1 MNIEK
6 INPNIKYVYH
16 YTLKKNV
23 KKILNDKAI
32 KSKDQYVFFT
42 KSLNESIIA
51 FEREMMQENK
61 LYIDVEGNLRKREK
75 CNKDDYCILKIPYI
89 NDNKFYKFNF
99 ENQSKESIYTISI
112 SHKGSYN
119 FKEAK
124 VLEFPKNRK
133 LNIFSKTAIVAATA
147 GIMLFPYN
155 SYKAYA
161 ASWLD
166 TNNYDTSWYAD
177 ETKTEYIIS
186 TAKQMAGLAH
196 LVNNENKTFTGK
208 DIWINEDID
217 LTSNKWE
224 TIKDIFQGTIS
235 GSICGSHRIIS
246 GSICGSHRIILNYL
260 DGKLVENQDI
270 SMVEYSYKILADKN
284 ISKNV
289 VITKPYT
296 VEKMKLAT
304 GAKAV
309 FLNNKEL
316 SNDQSL
322 LNLKEND
329 IIEIFTGNY
338 NVFIKNSKGIN
349 VPFYFE
355 SGDSID
361 NVKTKYSEKTN
372 IPKDKII
379 LKYNEKELE
388 DGRTLADYNIQRYT
402 TLNAYVKFDIN
413 TSVEEGKGNITS
425 SQNKALSGENITI
438 TLNPDS
444 EYELSK
450 LIVNEIDKT
459 NEVQNNELNIKCG
472 DEDINV
478 KVSYKLKEKEEKSKD
493 NTEEVEKIK
502 DNIEIKDETQE
513 DVLTSNPA
521 TGDNLIKDIIAFIA
535 SIVGIVICKKTK
547 KKNEK
552 YFK

>member
-42 KSLNESIIA
+42 KSLNDSIIA

-89 NDNKFYKFNF
+89 NDNQFYKFNF

-112 SHKGSYN
+112 SHKGNYK

-133 LNIFSKTAIVAATA
+133 LNVFSKTAVAAIVA

-155 SYKAYA
+155 AYA

-166 TNNYDTSWYAD
+166 TNNYDISWY
-177 ETKTEYIIS
+177 ENEEGTKYEIN
-186 TAKQMAGLAH
+186 TAEQMAGLAH
-196 LVNNENKTFTGK
+196 LVNNENKTFAEK
-208 DIWINEDID
+208 EIWIKEDID
-217 LTSNKWE
+217 LTANTWE
-224 TIKDIFQGTIS
+224 TIKDIFKGTID
-235 GSICGSHRIIS
+235 
-246 GSICGSHRIILNYL
+246 GSHRIILNYL
-260 DGKLVENQDI
+260 DGKLVENKDI
-270 SMVEYSYKILADKN
+270 SLVEYSYKILEDKN
-284 ISKNV
+284 NLKNV
-289 VITKPYT
+289 VIGMPYT
-296 VEKMKLAT
+296 VEKLKLAT
-304 GAKAV
+304 GADRV
-309 FLNNKEL
+309 FLNNKVL
-316 SNDQSL
+316 SDDQTL
-322 LNLKEND
+322 LGLKENN
-329 IIEIFTGNY
+329 IIEVFTGNY
-338 NVFIKNSKGIN
+338 NYFMKNSKGIT

-361 NVKTKYSEKTN
+361 NVKTKYSEKVN

-388 DGRTLADYNIQRYT
+388 DERTLADYNIQKYE
-402 TLNAYVKFDIN
+402 TLDAYVKCDISI
-413 TSVEEGKGNITS
+413 SVEEGKGNITS
-425 SQNKALSGENITI
+425 SQNTALSGEKITI

-450 LIVNEIDKT
+450 LIVNGIKKT
-459 NEVQNNELNIKCG
+459 NEVQNNELNIECG

-478 KVSYKLKEKEEKSKD
+478 KVSYKLKEKEEEPKD
-493 NTEEVEKIK
+493 NVDKIGEEAKY
-502 DNIEIKDETQE
+502 NIEIKDKTEE
-513 DVLTSNPA
+513 NVLISNPA
-521 TGDNLIKDIIAFIA
+521 TGDNIIKYIIAFIT
-535 SIVGIVICKKTK
+535 SIVGIVICKGK
-547 KKNEK
+547 KIMKK
-552 YFK
+552 

>member
-42 KSLNESIIA
+42 KSLNDSIIA

-89 NDNKFYKFNF
+89 NDSQFYEFNF

-112 SHKGSYN
+112 SHKGNYK

-133 LNIFSKTAIVAATA
+133 LNVFSKTAVAAIVT

-155 SYKAYA
+155 AYA

-166 TNNYDTSWYAD
+166 TNYYDISWYVN
-177 ETKTEYIIS
+177 ETDSEYVIN

-196 LVNNENKTFTGK
+196 LVNNENKTFMGQK
-208 DIWINEDID
+208 IRLDEDID
-217 LTSNKWE
+217 LTANTWE
-224 TIKDIFQGTIS
+224 TIKDIFEGT
-235 GSICGSHRIIS
+235 
-246 GSICGSHRIILNYL
+246 ICGSHRIILNYL
-260 DGKLVENQDI
+260 DGKFVESQDI
-270 SMVEYSYKILADKN
+270 SMVEYSYKILEDKN
-284 ISKNV
+284 NLKNV
-289 VITKPYT
+289 VIEMPYT
-296 VEKMKLAT
+296 VERLKLAT
-304 GAKAV
+304 GASAV
-309 FLNNKEL
+309 FLNNKKL

-322 LNLKEND
+322 LDLKEND
-329 IIEIFTGNY
+329 TIEVFTGNY
-338 NVFIKNSKGIN
+338 NAFIKNSKGIN

-361 NVKTKYSEKTN
+361 NVKTKYSEKVN
-372 IPKDKII
+372 IPKNKII
-379 LKYNEKELE
+379 LKYNEKELADE
-388 DGRTLADYNIQRYT
+388 RTLADYNIQKYE
-402 TLNAYVKFDIN
+402 TLDAYVKFDIN

-425 SQNKALSGENITI
+425 SQNTALSGEKITI
-438 TLNPDS
+438 TLSPNS

-450 LIVNEIDKT
+450 LIVNGIEKT
-459 NEVQNNELNIKCG
+459 NEVQNNELNIECG

-478 KVSYKLKEKEEKSKD
+478 KVSYKLKEKEEES
-493 NTEEVEKIK
+493 K
-502 DNIEIKDETQE
+502 DNIEIKDKTEE
-513 DVLTSNPA
+513 NVLISNPA
-521 TGDNLIKDIIAFIA
+521 TGDNIMKYIIAFIT
-535 SIVGIVICKKTK
+535 SIVGIVICKGK
-547 KKNEK
+547 KIMKK
-552 YFK
+552 

>member
-6 INPNIKYVYH
+6 VNPNIKYVYH

-42 KSLNESIIA
+42 KSLNDSIIA

-89 NDNKFYKFNF
+89 NDNQFYKFNF

-112 SHKGSYN
+112 SHKGHYK

-124 VLEFPKNRK
+124 VLDFPKNKK
-133 LNIFSKTAIVAATA
+133 LNILSKTAIVAVTA

-155 SYKAYA
+155 SYKTYA

-166 TNNYDTSWYAD
+166 TNNYDISWYVD
-177 ETKTEYIIS
+177 ETKAEYVIN
-186 TAKQMAGLAH
+186 TAEQMAGLAH

-208 DIWINEDID
+208 NICINEDID
-217 LTSNKWE
+217 LTTNTWV
-224 TIKDIFQGTIS
+224 TIKDIFEGT
-235 GSICGSHRIIS
+235 IS

-260 DGKLVENQDI
+260 DGKFVENQDI
-270 SMVEYSYKILADKN
+270 SIVEYSYKILEDKN
-284 ISKNV
+284 NSKNV
-289 VITKPYT
+289 VIAKPYT
-296 VEKMKLAT
+296 VEKLKLAT

-316 SNDQSL
+316 SDDQSL
-322 LNLKEND
+322 LDLKEND
-329 IIEIFTGNY
+329 TIEVFTGNY
-338 NVFIKNSKGIN
+338 NVFIKNSKGIT

-361 NVKTKYSEKTN
+361 NVKTKYSEKVN
-372 IPKDKII
+372 IPKNKIV

-388 DGRTLADYNIQRYT
+388 DERTLADYNIQKYE

-425 SQNKALSGENITI
+425 SHNTALSGEKITI

-444 EYELSK
+444 EYELGK
-450 LIVNEIDKT
+450 LIVNGIEKT
-459 NEVQNNELNIKCG
+459 NEVQNNELNIECG

-478 KVSYKLKEKEEKSKD
+478 KVSYKLKEKGEESID
-493 NTEEVEKIK
+493 NVDKVGEESK
-502 DNIEIKDETQE
+502 DNIEIKDKTEE
-513 DVLTSNPA
+513 NVLISNPA
-521 TGDNLIKDIIAFIA
+521 TGDNIIKYIIAFIT
-535 SIVGIVICKKTK
+535 SIVGIVICKCK
-547 KKNEK
+547 KIMKK
-552 YFK
+552 

>member
-42 KSLNESIIA
+42 KSLNDSIIA

-89 NDNKFYKFNF
+89 NDNQFYKFNF

-112 SHKGSYN
+112 SHKGNYK

-133 LNIFSKTAIVAATA
+133 LNVFSKTAVAAIVA

-155 SYKAYA
+155 AYA

-166 TNNYDTSWYAD
+166 TNNYDISWYVD
-177 ETKTEYIIS
+177 ETKTEYVIN
-186 TAKQMAGLAH
+186 TAEQMAGLAH
-196 LVNNENKTFTGK
+196 LVNNENKTFAGK
-208 DIWINEDID
+208 EIWIKEDID
-217 LTSNKWE
+217 LTANTWE
-224 TIKDIFQGTIS
+224 TIKDIFKGTID
-235 GSICGSHRIIS
+235 
-246 GSICGSHRIILNYL
+246 GSHRIILNYL
-260 DGKLVENQDI
+260 DGKLVENKDI
-270 SMVEYSYKILADKN
+270 SLVEYSYKILEDKN
-284 ISKNV
+284 NLKNV
-289 VITKPYT
+289 VIGMPYT
-296 VEKMKLAT
+296 VEKLKLAT
-304 GAKAV
+304 GAERV
-309 FLNNKEL
+309 FLNNKVL
-316 SNDQSL
+316 SDDQSL
-322 LNLKEND
+322 LGLKEND
-329 IIEIFTGNY
+329 IIEVFTGNY
-338 NVFIKNSKGIN
+338 NIFIKDSKGIIL
-349 VPFYFE
+349 PFYFE

-361 NVKTKYSEKTN
+361 KVKTKYSEKVN
-372 IPKDKII
+372 IPKNKII
-379 LKYNEKELE
+379 LKYNEKELADE
-388 DGRTLADYNIQRYT
+388 RTLADYNIQKYE
-402 TLNAYVKFDIN
+402 TLDAYVKFDIN

-425 SQNKALSGENITI
+425 SQNTALSGEKITI

-450 LIVNEIDKT
+450 LIVNGIEKT
-459 NEVQNNELNIKCG
+459 NEVQNNELNIECG

-478 KVSYKLKEKEEKSKD
+478 KVSYKLKEKEDK
-493 NTEEVEKIK
+493 TEE
-502 DNIEIKDETQE
+502 N
-513 DVLTSNPA
+513 VLISNPA
-521 TGDNLIKDIIAFIA
+521 TGDNIIKYIIAFIT
-535 SIVGIVICKKTK
+535 SIVGIVICKCK
-547 KKNEK
+547 KIMKK
-552 YFK
+552 

>member
-42 KSLNESIIA
+42 KSLNDSIIA

-112 SHKGSYN
+112 SHKGNYK
-119 FKEAK
+119 FEEAK

-133 LNIFSKTAIVAATA
+133 LNILRKTAIVAVTT

-155 SYKAYA
+155 SYKTYA

-166 TNNYDTSWYAD
+166 TNNYDASWYVD
-177 ETKTEYIIS
+177 ETKTEYAIN
-186 TAKQMAGLAH
+186 TAEQMAGLAH

-208 DIWINEDID
+208 NICINEDID
-217 LTSNKWE
+217 LTANKWE
-224 TIKDIFQGTIS
+224 TIKDIFEGT
-235 GSICGSHRIIS
+235 
-246 GSICGSHRIILNYL
+246 ICGSHRIILNYL
-260 DGKLVENQDI
+260 DGKFVENQDI
-270 SMVEYSYKILADKN
+270 SMVEYSYKILEDKN
-284 ISKNV
+284 NSKNV
-289 VITKPYT
+289 VIAKPYT
-296 VEKMKLAT
+296 VEKLKLAT
-304 GAKAV
+304 GARAV

-322 LNLKEND
+322 LDLKEND
-329 IIEIFTGNY
+329 TIEVFTGNY
-338 NVFIKNSKGIN
+338 NVFIKNSKGII

-355 SGDSID
+355 SGDSIE
-361 NVKTKYSEKTN
+361 NVKTKYSEKVN
-372 IPKDKII
+372 IPKNKIV

-388 DGRTLADYNIQRYT
+388 DGRTLADYNIQKYT

-425 SQNKALSGENITI
+425 SQNTALSGENITI

-478 KVSYKLKEKEEKSKD
+478 KVSYKLKEKEEES
-493 NTEEVEKIK
+493 K
-502 DNIEIKDETQE
+502 DNIEIKDKTEE

-521 TGDNLIKDIIAFIA
+521 TDDNIIKYIIAFIA
-535 SIVGIVICKKTK
+535 SIVGIVICKCKK
-547 KKNEK
+547 IKKNSLK
-552 YFK
+552 

>member
-42 KSLNESIIA
+42 KSLNDSIIA

-89 NDNKFYKFNF
+89 NDNQFYKFNF

-112 SHKGSYN
+112 SHKGNYK

-133 LNIFSKTAIVAATA
+133 LNVFSKTAVAAIVA

-155 SYKAYA
+155 AYA

-166 TNNYDTSWYAD
+166 TNNYDISWY
-177 ETKTEYIIS
+177 ENKQNTTYEIK

-196 LVNNENKTFTGK
+196 LVNNENKTFAEK
-208 DIWINEDID
+208 KIWIKEDID
-217 LTSNKWE
+217 LTANTWE
-224 TIKDIFQGTIS
+224 TIKDIFKGTID
-235 GSICGSHRIIS
+235 
-246 GSICGSHRIILNYL
+246 GSHRIILNYL
-260 DGKLVENQDI
+260 DGKLIENKDI
-270 SMVEYSYKILADKN
+270 SLVEYSYKILEDKN
-284 ISKNV
+284 NLKNV
-289 VITKPYT
+289 AIGNPYT
-296 VEKMKLAT
+296 VEKLKLST
-304 GAKAV
+304 GAERV
-309 FLNNKEL
+309 FLNNKVL
-316 SNDQSL
+316 SDDQSL
-322 LNLKEND
+322 LGLKEND
-329 IIEIFTGNY
+329 IIEVFTGNY
-338 NVFIKNSKGIN
+338 NVFIKNSKGII

-361 NVKTKYSEKTN
+361 NVKTKYSEKVN

-379 LKYNEKELE
+379 LKYNEKELADE
-388 DGRTLADYNIQRYT
+388 RTLADYNIQKYN
-402 TLNAYVKFDIN
+402 TLDAYVKFDIN
-413 TSVEEGKGNITS
+413 TSVEEGKGKITS
-425 SQNKALSGENITI
+425 SQDTALSGEKITI

-450 LIVNEIDKT
+450 LIVNGIEKT
-459 NEVQNNELNIKCG
+459 NEVQNNELNIECG

-478 KVSYKLKEKEEKSKD
+478 KVSYKLKEKEED
-493 NTEEVEKIK
+493 PK
-502 DNIEIKDETQE
+502 DNIEIKDKTEE
-513 DVLTSNPA
+513 NVLISNPA
-521 TGDNLIKDIIAFIA
+521 TGDNIIKYIIAFIT
-535 SIVGIVICKKTK
+535 SIVGIVICKCK
-547 KKNEK
+547 KIMKK
-552 YFK
+552 

>member
-6 INPNIKYVYH
+6 VNPNIKYVYH

-42 KSLNESIIA
+42 KSLNDSIIA

-61 LYIDVEGNLRKREK
+61 LYIDVEGILRKREK

-89 NDNKFYKFNF
+89 NDNQFYKFNF

-112 SHKGSYN
+112 SHKGNYK

-133 LNIFSKTAIVAATA
+133 LNVFSKTAVAAIVA

-155 SYKAYA
+155 AYA

-166 TNNYDTSWYAD
+166 TNNYDISWYVN
-177 ETKTEYIIS
+177 ETDTVYEIN

-196 LVNNENKTFTGK
+196 LVNNENKTFMGK
-208 DIWINEDID
+208 NICINEDID
-217 LTSNKWE
+217 LTANTWE
-224 TIKDIFQGTIS
+224 TIKDIFEGT
-235 GSICGSHRIIS
+235 
-246 GSICGSHRIILNYL
+246 ICGSHRIILNYL
-260 DGKLVENQDI
+260 DGKLIENNNI
-270 SMVEYSYKILADKN
+270 SMVEYSYKILEDKTN
-284 ISKNV
+284 LKDV
-289 VITKPYT
+289 VIGTPYT
-296 VEKMKLAT
+296 VEKLKLST
-304 GAKAV
+304 GARAV

-322 LNLKEND
+322 LDLREND
-329 IIEIFTGNY
+329 IIEVFTGNY
-338 NVFIKNSKGIN
+338 NFFIKNSKGIN

-361 NVKTKYSEKTN
+361 NVKTKYSEKVN
-372 IPKDKII
+372 IPKNKII
-379 LKYNEKELE
+379 LKYNKKGLADE
-388 DGRTLADYNIQRYT
+388 RTLADYNIQKYE
-402 TLNAYVKFDIN
+402 TLDAYVKFDIN
-413 TSVEEGKGNITS
+413 TSVEEGKGKITS
-425 SQNKALSGENITI
+425 SQNTAFSGERITI

-450 LIVNEIDKT
+450 LIVNGIEKT
-459 NEVQNNELNIKCG
+459 NEVQNNELNIECS

-478 KVSYKLKEKEEKSKD
+478 KVSYKLKEKEE
-493 NTEEVEKIK
+493 EPK
-502 DNIEIKDETQE
+502 DNIEIKDKTEE
-513 DVLTSNPA
+513 NVLISNPA
-521 TGDNLIKDIIAFIA
+521 TGDNIIKYIIAFIT
-535 SIVGIVICKKTK
+535 SIVGIVICKCK
-547 KKNEK
+547 KIMKK
-552 YFK
+552 

>member
-6 INPNIKYVYH
+6 INPNITYVYH

-23 KKILNDKAI
+23 KKILNDKVI
-32 KSKDQYVFFT
+32 KSREQYVFFT
-42 KSLNESIIA
+42 KSLNDSIIA

-89 NDNKFYKFNF
+89 NDNQFYKFNF

-112 SHKGSYN
+112 SHKGNYK

-133 LNIFSKTAIVAATA
+133 LNVFSKTAVAAIVA

-155 SYKAYA
+155 AYA

-166 TNNYDTSWYAD
+166 TNNYDISWYVD
-177 ETKTEYIIS
+177 ETKTEYVIN
-186 TAKQMAGLAH
+186 TAEQMAGLAH
-196 LVNNENKTFTGK
+196 LVNNENETFAGK
-208 DIWINEDID
+208 EICINEDID
-217 LTSNKWE
+217 LTTNTWE
-224 TIKDIFQGTIS
+224 TIKDIFKGTI
-235 GSICGSHRIIS
+235 GTID
-246 GSICGSHRIILNYL
+246 GSHRIILNYL
-260 DGKLVENQDI
+260 DGKLIENKDI
-270 SMVEYSYKILADKN
+270 SLVEYSYKILEDKN
-284 ISKNV
+284 NLKNV
-289 VITKPYT
+289 AIGNPYT
-296 VEKMKLAT
+296 VEKLKLST
-304 GAKAV
+304 GAKVV

-322 LNLKEND
+322 LNLTEND
-329 IIEIFTGNY
+329 IIEVFTGNY
-338 NVFIKNSKGIN
+338 NIFIKDSKGIIL
-349 VPFYFE
+349 PFYFE
-355 SGDSID
+355 SGDLIE
-361 NVKTKYSEKTN
+361 NIKTKYSEKVN

-388 DGRTLADYNIQRYT
+388 DEITFADYKIYPKQYIT
-402 TLNAYVKFDIN
+402 VDAYVKFDIN

-425 SQNKALSGENITI
+425 SKNTALSGEKITI

-450 LIVNEIDKT
+450 LIVNGIEKT
-459 NEVQNNELNIKCG
+459 NEVQNNELNIECG

-478 KVSYKLKEKEEKSKD
+478 KVSYKLKEKPKD
-493 NTEEVEKIK
+493 NVDKVEEQPK
-502 DNIEIKDETQE
+502 DNIEIKDKTEE
-513 DVLTSNPA
+513 NVLTSNPP
-521 TGDNLIKDIIAFIA
+521 TGDNIIVYIIALIT
-535 SIVGIVICKKTK
+535 SIVGMIICECKKIMK
-547 KKNEK
+547 K
-552 YFK
+552 

>member
-133 LNIFSKTAIVAATA
+133 LNIFSKTAIVAAMA

-155 SYKAYA
+155 SYKTYA

-177 ETKTEYIIS
+177 ETKNEYIIS
-186 TAKQMAGLAH
+186 TAEQMAGLAH

-208 DIWINEDID
+208 DIYINEDLD
-217 LTSNKWE
+217 LTTNTWE
-224 TIKDIFQGTIS
+224 TIKDIFEGT
-235 GSICGSHRIIS
+235 
-246 GSICGSHRIILNYL
+246 ICGSHRIILNYL
-260 DGKLVENQDI
+260 DGKFVENKDI
-270 SMVEYSYKILADKN
+270 SMVEYSYKILEDKN

-296 VEKMKLAT
+296 VEKLKLVT
-304 GAKAV
+304 GARAV

-316 SNDQSL
+316 SNNQSL

-372 IPKDKII
+372 IPKNKII

-478 KVSYKLKEKEEKSKD
+478 KVSYKLKEKEEESKY
-493 NTEEVEKIK
+493 NIEKVEEIK

-513 DVLTSNPA
+513 DVLTSSPA
-521 TGDNLIKDIIAFIA
+521 TDDNIIKSIIAFIA
-535 SIVGIVICKKTK
+535 SIVGIAICKCK
-547 KKNEK
+547 KIMKK
-552 YFK
+552 

>member
-42 KSLNESIIA
+42 KSLNHSIIA

-89 NDNKFYKFNF
+89 NDNQFYKFNF

-112 SHKGSYN
+112 SHKGNYK

-133 LNIFSKTAIVAATA
+133 LNVFSKTAVAAIVA

-155 SYKAYA
+155 TYA

-166 TNNYDTSWYAD
+166 TNNYDISWYVN
-177 ETKTEYIIS
+177 ETDTEYVIN

-196 LVNNENKTFTGK
+196 LVNNENKTFMGK
-208 DIWINEDID
+208 NICINEDID
-217 LTSNKWE
+217 LTANTWE
-224 TIKDIFQGTIS
+224 TIKDIFEGT
-235 GSICGSHRIIS
+235 
-246 GSICGSHRIILNYL
+246 ICGSHRIILNYL
-260 DGKLVENQDI
+260 DGKLIENNNI
-270 SMVEYSYKILADKN
+270 SMVEYLYKILEDKTN
-284 ISKNV
+284 LKDV
-289 VITKPYT
+289 VIETPYT
-296 VEKMKLAT
+296 VEKLKLAT
-304 GAKAV
+304 GARAV

-322 LNLKEND
+322 LNLTEND
-329 IIEIFTGNY
+329 IIEVFTGNY
-338 NVFIKNSKGIN
+338 NFFIKNSKGIN

-361 NVKTKYSEKTN
+361 NVKTKYSEKVN
-372 IPKDKII
+372 IPKNKII
-379 LKYNEKELE
+379 LKYNEKELADE
-388 DGRTLADYNIQRYT
+388 RTLADYNIQKYE
-402 TLNAYVKFDIN
+402 TLDAYVKVDIN
-413 TSVEEGKGNITS
+413 TSVEEGKGKITS
-425 SQNKALSGENITI
+425 SQNTAFSGERITI

-450 LIVNEIDKT
+450 LIVNGIEKT
-459 NEVQNNELNIKCG
+459 NEVQNNELNIECG

-478 KVSYKLKEKEEKSKD
+478 IVSYKLKEKEEP
-493 NTEEVEKIK
+493 K
-502 DNIEIKDETQE
+502 DNIEIKDKTEE
-513 DVLTSNPA
+513 NVLISNPA
-521 TGDNLIKDIIAFIA
+521 TGDNIIKYIIAFIT
-535 SIVGIVICKKTK
+535 SIVGIVICKCK
-547 KKNEK
+547 KIMKK
-552 YFK
+552 

>member
-42 KSLNESIIA
+42 KSLNDSIIA

-89 NDNKFYKFNF
+89 NDNQFYKFNF

-112 SHKGSYN
+112 SHKGNYK

-133 LNIFSKTAIVAATA
+133 LNVFSKTAVAAIVA

-155 SYKAYA
+155 AYA

-166 TNNYDTSWYAD
+166 TNNYDISWY
-177 ETKTEYIIS
+177 ENEEGTKYEIN
-186 TAKQMAGLAH
+186 TAEQMAGLAH
-196 LVNNENKTFTGK
+196 LVNNENKTFAEK
-208 DIWINEDID
+208 EIWIKEDID
-217 LTSNKWE
+217 LTANTWE
-224 TIKDIFQGTIS
+224 TIKDIFKGTID
-235 GSICGSHRIIS
+235 
-246 GSICGSHRIILNYL
+246 GSHRIILNYL
-260 DGKLVENQDI
+260 DGKLVENKDI
-270 SMVEYSYKILADKN
+270 SLVEYSYKILEDKN
-284 ISKNV
+284 NLKNV
-289 VITKPYT
+289 VIGMPYT
-296 VEKMKLAT
+296 VEKLKLAT
-304 GAKAV
+304 GTERV
-309 FLNNKEL
+309 FLNNKVL
-316 SNDQSL
+316 SDDQSL
-322 LNLKEND
+322 LGLKEND
-329 IIEIFTGNY
+329 IIEVFTGNY

-361 NVKTKYSEKTN
+361 NVKTKYSEKVN
-372 IPKDKII
+372 IPKNKII
-379 LKYNEKELE
+379 LKYNEKELADE
-388 DGRTLADYNIQRYT
+388 RTLADYNIQKYE
-402 TLNAYVKFDIN
+402 TLDAYVKFDIN
-413 TSVEEGKGNITS
+413 TSVEEGKGKITS
-425 SQNKALSGENITI
+425 SQDTALSGEKITI

-450 LIVNEIDKT
+450 LIVNGIEKT
-459 NEVQNNELNIKCG
+459 NEVQNNELNIECG

-478 KVSYKLKEKEEKSKD
+478 KVSYKLKEKEEESKD
-493 NTEEVEKIK
+493 NVDKVEEEPK
-502 DNIEIKDETQE
+502 DNIEIKDKAEE
-513 DVLTSNPA
+513 NVLISNPA
-521 TGDNLIKDIIAFIA
+521 TGDNIIKYIIAFIT
-535 SIVGIVICKKTK
+535 SIVGIVICKCK
-547 KKNEK
+547 KIMKK
-552 YFK
+552 

>member
-6 INPNIKYVYH
+6 VNPNIKYVYH

-42 KSLNESIIA
+42 KSLNDSIIA

-89 NDNKFYKFNF
+89 NDNQFYKFNF

-112 SHKGSYN
+112 SHKGNYK

-133 LNIFSKTAIVAATA
+133 LNVFSKTAVAAIVA

-155 SYKAYA
+155 AYA

-166 TNNYDTSWYAD
+166 TNNYDSSWYYVN
-177 ETKTEYIIS
+177 ETDTEYVIN
-186 TAKQMAGLAH
+186 TAEQMAGLAH
-196 LVNNENKTFTGK
+196 LVNNENKTFAEK
-208 DIWINEDID
+208 KIWINEDID
-217 LTSNKWE
+217 LTANTWE
-224 TIKDIFQGTIS
+224 TIKDIFKGTID
-235 GSICGSHRIIS
+235 
-246 GSICGSHRIILNYL
+246 GSHRIILNYL
-260 DGKLVENQDI
+260 DGKLIENKDI
-270 SMVEYSYKILADKN
+270 SLVEYSYKILEDKN
-284 ISKNV
+284 NLKNV
-289 VITKPYT
+289 VIGMPYT
-296 VEKMKLAT
+296 VEKLKLAT
-304 GAKAV
+304 GTERV
-309 FLNNKEL
+309 FLNNKVL
-316 SNDQSL
+316 SDDQSL
-322 LNLKEND
+322 LGLKEND
-329 IIEIFTGNY
+329 IIEVFTGNY

-361 NVKTKYSEKTN
+361 DVKTKYSEKVN
-372 IPKDKII
+372 IPKNKII
-379 LKYNEKELE
+379 LRYNEKELADE
-388 DGRTLADYNIQRYT
+388 RTLADYNIQKYE
-402 TLNAYVKFDIN
+402 TLDAYVKFDIN
-413 TSVEEGKGNITS
+413 TSVEEGKGKITS
-425 SQNKALSGENITI
+425 SQNTALSGEKITI

-450 LIVNEIDKT
+450 LIVNGIEKT
-459 NEVQNNELNIKCG
+459 NEVQNNELNIECG

-478 KVSYKLKEKEEKSKD
+478 KVSYKLKEKEEESKD
-493 NTEEVEKIK
+493 NVDKVEEEPK
-502 DNIEIKDETQE
+502 DNIEIKDKTEE
-513 DVLTSNPA
+513 NVLISNPA
-521 TGDNLIKDIIAFIA
+521 TGDNIIKYIIAFIT
-535 SIVGIVICKKTK
+535 SIVGIVICKCK
-547 KKNEK
+547 KIMKK
-552 YFK
+552 

>member
-42 KSLNESIIA
+42 KSLNDSIIA

-89 NDNKFYKFNF
+89 NDSQFFKFNF

-112 SHKGSYN
+112 SHKGNYK

-133 LNIFSKTAIVAATA
+133 LNVFSKTAVAAIVA
-147 GIMLFPYN
+147 GIILFPYN
-155 SYKAYA
+155 AYA

-166 TNNYDTSWYAD
+166 TNNYDISWY
-177 ETKTEYIIS
+177 ENEEGTKYEIN
-186 TAKQMAGLAH
+186 TAEQMAGLAH
-196 LVNNENKTFTGK
+196 LVNNENKTFAEK
-208 DIWINEDID
+208 EIWINEDID
-217 LTSNKWE
+217 LTANTWE
-224 TIKDIFQGTIS
+224 TIKDIFKGN
-235 GSICGSHRIIS
+235 
-246 GSICGSHRIILNYL
+246 ICGSHRIILNYL
-260 DGKLVENQDI
+260 DGKLVENKDI
-270 SMVEYSYKILADKN
+270 SLVEYSYKILEDKN
-284 ISKNV
+284 NLKNV
-289 VITKPYT
+289 VIGMPYT
-296 VEKMKLAT
+296 VEKLKLAT
-304 GAKAV
+304 GADRV
-309 FLNNKEL
+309 FLNNKVL
-316 SNDQSL
+316 SDDQTL
-322 LNLKEND
+322 LGLKENN
-329 IIEIFTGNY
+329 IIEVFTGNY
-338 NVFIKNSKGIN
+338 NYFMKNSKGIT

-361 NVKTKYSEKTN
+361 YVKTKYSEKVN
-372 IPKDKII
+372 IPKNKII

-388 DGRTLADYNIQRYT
+388 DERTLADYNIQKYE
-402 TLNAYVKFDIN
+402 TLDAYVKFDIN
-413 TSVEEGKGNITS
+413 ISVEEGKGNITS
-425 SQNKALSGENITI
+425 SQNTALSGEKITI

-450 LIVNEIDKT
+450 LIVNGIEKT
-459 NEVQNNELNIKCG
+459 NEVQNNELNIECG

-478 KVSYKLKEKEEKSKD
+478 KVSYKLKEKEEES
-493 NTEEVEKIK
+493 K
-502 DNIEIKDETQE
+502 DNIEIKDKTEE
-513 DVLTSNPA
+513 NVLISNPA
-521 TGDNLIKDIIAFIA
+521 TGDNIIKYIIAFIT
-535 SIVGIVICKKTK
+535 SIVGIVICKCK
-547 KKNEK
+547 KIMKK
-552 YFK
+552 